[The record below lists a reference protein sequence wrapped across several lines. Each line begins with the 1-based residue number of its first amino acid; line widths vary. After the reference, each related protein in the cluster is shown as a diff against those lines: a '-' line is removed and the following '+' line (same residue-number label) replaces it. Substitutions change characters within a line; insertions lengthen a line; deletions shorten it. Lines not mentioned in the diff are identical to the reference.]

1 MSDEPLTSQE
11 LDDLTK
17 DELLAYGQELG
28 ISPMNAGMTKDEIRT
43 AIDFYRDYQGGG
55 EAPPEVELQVTT
67 TSTKDFLGVPLVNP
81 TPGTSQATDR
91 LGRSVI
97 AGNKDYLARNLVP

>member
-1 MSDEPLTSQE
+1 MSDEPLTGDE
-11 LDDLTK
+11 LDELSK

-28 ISPMNAGMTKDEIRT
+28 ISPMNAGMTKDEIRS
-43 AIDFYRDYQGGG
+43 AIDDHQGG
-55 EAPPEVELQVTT
+55 APPEVELQVTT

>member
-1 MSDEPLTSQE
+1 MSTVD
-11 LDDLTK
+11 LDAMTK

-28 ISPMNAGMTKDEIRT
+28 ITPMNAGMTKDEIRA
-43 AIDFYRDYQGGG
+43 AIDAYQGGEPLVG
-55 EAPPEVELQVTT
+55 VDPQVTT
-67 TSTKDFLGVPLVNP
+67 TSTKDYLGVLLVNA

-97 AGNKDYLARNLVP
+97 AGNKDFMGRNLVP

>member
-1 MSDEPLTSQE
+1 MSEPLTTEQ
-11 LDDLTK
+11 LDAMTK
-17 DELLAYGQELG
+17 DELLAYGQSLG
-28 ISPMNAGMTKDEIRT
+28 ISPMNAAMNKDEIRT
-43 AIDFYRDYQGGG
+43 AIDNHQQA
-55 EAPPEVELQVTT
+55 ETAVETLESPDLRVTT

-91 LGRSVI
+91 LGRSVV

>member
-1 MSDEPLTSQE
+1 MSDEPLTSDE
-11 LDDLTK
+11 LDELSK

-28 ISPMNAGMTKDEIRT
+28 ISPMNAGMTKDEIRS
-43 AIDFYRDYQGGG
+43 AIDEHQAGG
-55 EAPPEVELQVTT
+55 EAPPEVGLQVTT

-91 LGRSVI
+91 LGRSVT

>member
-1 MSDEPLTSQE
+1 M
-11 LDDLTK
+11 TK

-28 ISPMNAGMTKDEIRT
+28 ISPMNASMTKDEIRS
-43 AIDFYRDYQGGG
+43 AVDEHLG
-55 EAPPEVELQVTT
+55 EGESPPEVELQITT